1 MNTYRNPKAMF
12 VPSERVLDVQV
23 WGRIFTRAE
32 LTAARRWR
40 ERERR
45 RGNES
50 KREEKRDRRG
60 CMEIDKTDMRDRER
74 EGHAK
79 AASKQQ
85 ARQTEAGSQ
94 PENEKIRLK
103 LSRMRWIKIHRG
115 GWGRLVASST
125 NTPNCRNPPCIWA
138 ASSERVYRGFFIHG
152 PKSAGT
158 TGGLQNRAPHRA
170 VRRTGDPHA
179 GYGVVL

>member
-74 EGHAK
+74 EGHG
-79 AASKQQ
+79 
-85 ARQTEAGSQ
+85 GSQ
-94 PENEKIRLK
+94 P
-103 LSRMRWIKIHRG
+103 
-115 GWGRLVASST
+115 ASSQPARERE
-125 NTPNCRNPPCIWA
+125 NSAQAKPDEVDKNPPRRVGA
-138 ASSERVYRGFFIHG
+138 A
-152 PKSAGT
+152 
-158 TGGLQNRAPHRA
+158 GG
-170 VRRTGDPHA
+170 
-179 GYGVVL
+179 